1 MPDRPPVVY
10 LSARYDRRSELAHYA
25 DDLEA
30 IGYEVQARWLTNEDI
45 SVDPLSPI
53 DEQQRIYGEL
63 AKEDVDDVMAADL
76 VLCFTENPEKTGY
89 TRGGRH
95 VELGIALGQGKVIFL
110 VGPRE
115 NVFHWLPGVVH
126 YPDWISARADLSAL
140 LRLSP
145 ICGRLAEGRL

>member
-1 MPDRPPVVY
+1 
-10 LSARYDRRSELAHYA
+10 
-25 DDLEA
+25 
-30 IGYEVQARWLTNEDI
+30 
-45 SVDPLSPI
+45 
-53 DEQQRIYGEL
+53 
-63 AKEDVDDVMAADL
+63 
-76 VLCFTENPEKTGY
+76 
-89 TRGGRH
+89 
-95 VELGIALGQGKVIFL
+95 LGIALGQGKVIFL